1 MQQPG
6 AVFYVRFV
14 RLVVRLITAAGQL
27 FSVSKLHR
35 KSKLLCLR
43 RVNIEKRRFMP
54 KNFFFLSVLHLDQM
68 QLFVQKSGML
78 SGQQC
83 LRQITQQSDQLVVR
97 VQRHIMCDRA
107 LRHLL
112 TDHPH
117 HPKNSKKMIHVLVC
131 HKDSVDII

>member
-14 RLVVRLITAAGQL
+14 RLIVRLITAAGQL

-43 RVNIEKRRFMP
+43 RMNIEKRRFMP
-54 KNFFFLSVLHLDQM
+54 EDFFFLSVLHLDQM

-78 SGQQC
+78 SG
-83 LRQITQQSDQLVVR
+83 RNVFVR
-97 VQRHIMCDRA
+97 SR
-107 LRHLL
+107 
-112 TDHPH
+112 
-117 HPKNSKKMIHVLVC
+117 SKVISSSC
-131 HKDSVDII
+131 AYSVTSCVIAPFVIF